1 MLQSENDC
9 AAHHH
14 APEMALLL
22 RGGRAARAAEGW
34 ARHPLG
40 QRPSRW
46 WRASGLANG
55 TDNGQPSRRPFSQ
68 SVRQD
73 ARGGTSSSSSAAT
86 LRNVSFWGHIDAGKT
101 TLTEKVLYLGNA
113 LIPPDPSSGQQ
124 ASRLMPGDVDSGSTV
139 TDFLEAE
146 RQRGITIQSAAV
158 GPFAWTRKRGV
169 ESDVQ
174 DEGGPASESTAQI
187 TLVDTPGH
195 IDFTI
200 EVERSL
206 RVADGCVVLI
216 DGVEGVESQTEGVW
230 RIAQRYNVRSHIAFV
245 NKMDRTGSSLVRS
258 LRSIVANGLHP
269 RPMLLQLPIFTR
281 TSGASAME
289 EQTLTGLVD
298 LTSLPIMAHFYGGRA
313 GEDVESM
320 RLDEAVQQ
328 GRAPGALGREGP
340 KARAQLVESVANL
353 DEALLEQTLK
363 AMEIDSERD
372 YTEQITPSV
381 LRQALRRLVVR
392 GEILPVLCGSAAK
405 GIGVQPV
412 LDAIADYLPSPDE
425 AGDFDAAAS
434 RQRSAGCVWGQ
445 IREQKGRRKQQ
456 KQRSSSERAVQPS
469 SDSEKQETRVGI
481 SLDDA
486 NLSLLAFKVVWD
498 KRRGPMTF
506 VRVYSGSLS
515 RSSTLLNTTTGSR
528 ERLSKILFVYADRHI
543 ETDKLE
549 AGQIGVLLGLKD
561 TRTGDTLVE
570 ARPATTGSKTTQS
583 SPAWPDHAHTLAL
596 RRVNVPPP
604 VFSMSIEPLSKSDEG
619 PLREALDMLIRTD
632 PSLHLDQGSSSTSGS
647 TGALGS
653 VAASTGG
660 QMVLSGMGELH
671 LEIARDRLIE
681 EFGARA
687 RLGDVRVSYRE
698 TAMEQPAPTVQQ
710 HTLDRELMGQHLK
723 AGCQITLRNLSADEE
738 GDPRQ
743 GGNII
748 QIEDLTNDEG
758 TDEQQSSLSASTEP
772 STAGLDSEA
781 IRRALQ
787 AGLLAALS
795 RGPLSGN
802 PITGVH
808 VRIDDV
814 RSFGP
819 TLSPAKAFGLLAS
832 QALKD
837 ALKQRGVNLMEPF
850 MNVRIRCEESS
861 LGKVVGN
868 LTSEQDGTVERVDHE
883 DELMSSGDSDL
894 SAEAVY
900 IPTFAAIDGPTQ
912 SDETSAG
919 HMPSRTGEDGKC
931 TIAAIVPLVKLV
943 RYSSTLR
950 ALTRGKATYEMSF
963 SGFATVSPE
972 RQKAIL
978 IDLGRL

>member
-1 MLQSENDC
+1 M
-9 AAHHH
+9 
-14 APEMALLL
+14 
-22 RGGRAARAAEGW
+22 AEGW
-34 ARHPLG
+34 ARFPLG
-40 QRPSRW
+40 WRPSQG
-46 WRASGLANG
+46 WRAPGLANG
-55 TDNGQPSRRPFSQ
+55 TNNGQPSRRPFNQ
-68 SVRQD
+68 SVRRD
-73 ARGGTSSSSSAAT
+73 ARGGISSSSSSAAT

-113 LIPPDPSSGQQ
+113 LIPPDPLSGQQ
-124 ASRLMPGDVDSGSTV
+124 ASRMMPGDVDSGSTV

-158 GPFAWTRKRGV
+158 GPFAWTTKHGV
-169 ESDVQ
+169 EAGVQ
-174 DEGGPASESTAQI
+174 EEAGTASGSTAQI

-258 LRSIVANGLHP
+258 LRSIVAKGLHP
-269 RPMLLQLPIFTR
+269 RPVLLQLPIFTR
-281 TSGASAME
+281 TPGASAME
-289 EQTLTGLVD
+289 EQTLAGLVD
-298 LTSLPIMAHFYGGRA
+298 ITSLPIMAHFYGGKA

-320 RLDEAVQQ
+320 SLDEAVHQ
-328 GRAPGALGREGP
+328 GRAPAALGREGP

-353 DEALLEQTLK
+353 DEALLEQTLR
-363 AMEIDSERD
+363 AMESDGERE

-412 LDAIADYLPSPDE
+412 LDAIADYLPSPGE

-445 IREQKGRRKQQ
+445 VREQKGRRKQQ
-456 KQRSSSERAVQPS
+456 KQRSSSGKAVQPS

-486 NLSLLAFKVVWD
+486 TLSLLAFKVVWD

-570 ARPATTGSKTTQS
+570 ARPAPTASKTVQS
-583 SPAWPDHAHTLAL
+583 LPPWPDHAHTLAL

-632 PSLHLDQGSSSTSGS
+632 PSLHLDQGSSTTSS
-647 TGALGS
+647 MGALGS

-698 TAMEQPAPTVQQ
+698 TAMEQPAPSVQQ

-723 AGCQITLRNLSADEE
+723 AGCRITLRNLSADEE
-738 GDPRQ
+738 GDARQ
-743 GGNII
+743 GGNLI
-748 QIEDLTNDEG
+748 QIEDLTDVEG
-758 TDEQQSSLSASTEP
+758 TDEHQSTPSAFTEP

-808 VRIDDV
+808 VRIDNV

-837 ALKQRGVNLMEPF
+837 ALKQRGAVLMEPF

-883 DELMSSGDSDL
+883 EDLMSSGDTDL
-894 SAEAVY
+894 SAEAIY
-900 IPTFAAIDGPTQ
+900 TPSFAAIDGPTQ

-919 HMPSRTGEDGKC
+919 HMTSRTGEDGKC
-931 TIAAIVPLVKLV
+931 TIAAIVPLVNLV

-963 SGFATVSPE
+963 SGFSAVLPE